1 MDILRTARDGCWQL
15 ATNAWGTFL
24 RPIDDP
30 DANVEITD
38 EQLKGFEL
46 RDDIQPMPAE
56 LWQRWVQLCFHMTE
70 KDRRNLEVS
79 CRLLRHEDDKSRWR
93 ILVPKQEVSGASVRV
108 KSFDQ
113 AIDIATGEIIE
124 QYPPAG
130 WIPCGS
136 SHSHNTMQAFFSG
149 TDDQFELGDPGLHIV
164 VGSINTTTRSYT
176 IKASVTANNRRFLID
191 YSAVLDATPIQN
203 ITYHPDVLDLIQLET
218 PKIQAWTPYSASK
231 LATTGKPGYSWT
243 PTHKKASAYSSWHDT
258 YDWGWGWDDGDMPL
272 AQGDTPGS
280 TAQASG
286 NDCIELIRASLE
298 QLSDQLA
305 EAPSKDL
312 LTQLEELSWQLI
324 DLLNDAHSIDSAI
337 DTHDQPLLLSRY

>member
-1 MDILRTARDGCWQL
+1 MDILRTARDGCWEL
-15 ATNAWGTFL
+15 ATNTWGSFL

-70 KDRRNLEVS
+70 QDRRNLEVS

-108 KSFDQ
+108 ESFDQ

-124 QYPPAG
+124 QYPPAD

-149 TDDQFELGDPGLHIV
+149 TDDKYELGDPGLHVV

-176 IKASVTANNRRFLID
+176 IKASIAANNRRFLID
-191 YSAVLDATPIQN
+191 YPAVIDATPIQDV
-203 ITYHPDVLDLIQLET
+203 TYHPDVLKLIELET
-218 PKIQAWTPYSASK
+218 PKQIAPASYRS
-231 LATTGKPGYSWT
+231 TKPSYSWT
-243 PTHKKASAYSSWHDT
+243 PGSKSAYSSWHDNS
-258 YDWGWGWDDGDMPL
+258 YWGWGWDDEDDIAASTDGSSVPS
-272 AQGDTPGS
+272 S
-280 TAQASG
+280 TAQTSG

-298 QLSDQLA
+298 QISDELA
-305 EAPSKDL
+305 NRPAKAL
-312 LTQLEELSWQLI
+312 LTELEELAWQLNDLIHDAQHI
-324 DLLNDAHSIDSAI
+324 DFAI
-337 DTHDQPLLLSRY
+337 DTHEQPVLLSRH

>member
-1 MDILRTARDGCWQL
+1 MDILRTARDGCWEL
-15 ATNAWGTFL
+15 ATNTWGSFL

-70 KDRRNLEVS
+70 QDRRNLEVS

-108 KSFDQ
+108 ESFDQ

-124 QYPPAG
+124 HYPPAG

-149 TDDQFELGDPGLHIV
+149 TDDKYELGDPGLHVV

-176 IKASVTANNRRFLID
+176 IKASITANNRRFLID
-191 YSAVLDATPIQN
+191 YPAVLDATPIQDV
-203 ITYHPDVLDLIQLET
+203 TYHPDVLKLIELET
-218 PKIQAWTPYSASK
+218 PKRAALTPYHS
-231 LATTGKPGYSWT
+231 TKPSYSWT
-243 PTHKKASAYSSWHDT
+243 PGGKSAYSSWHDNS
-258 YDWGWGWDDGDMPL
+258 YWGWGWDDEDDIATSTGGSSAPS
-272 AQGDTPGS
+272 S
-280 TAQASG
+280 TAQTSG

-298 QLSDQLA
+298 QISDELANRPAKALLS
-305 EAPSKDL
+305 E
-312 LTQLEELSWQLI
+312 LEELAWQLNDLIHDAQHI
-324 DLLNDAHSIDSAI
+324 DFAVDAHE
-337 DTHDQPLLLSRY
+337 QPLLLSRH